1 MNKLVYLFELDSV
14 RNSYREIEIAQQA
27 MFEEIILNGNIV
39 VLSFNQLTDSKGFL
53 NMLLNEDTYNSLME
67 LVKQGVIKVSL
78 YKQKV
83 KDEKGKEVLVRLRTP
98 SQYIQNA
105 IKECDQNKAGFIF
118 SGLPVLSSDTAMLGY
133 IKNALQYNDIKKF
146 EELMDNEDN
155 EEEREKLDFLY
166 KFVKLILRMSWNSI
180 SANPIKEEK
189 GKSFIQFMDDLLEQG
204 QQDSYIDKIKEKY
217 RDKYVEACSLLFEIG
232 AKIKEQNND
241 KINQRSMWVN
251 VLTGN
256 EDFNT
261 TITITSDNE
270 AVCMANAIIDLCYNY
285 AIEDSIWGVSKHY
298 IENHKQDFYEDYC
311 KRFNEYWGQA
321 TVYNDGIHE
330 FPTKD
335 QEKKIPYVDSGIS
348 WESALRIVQTVHLS
362 KKVTTD
368 FNFNEVGCVY
378 EAGYEEERC
387 KWKKIRTKSRRKFLI
402 STCIY
407 VVMFFVIEYVMGLL
421 ENGFALTGLLSGMVL
436 DIVSIALFCFVGV
449 GVSALVRRI
458 LKKDCPDLVESFKEL
473 INAKEDKCRI
483 KKAPEGISYKRI
495 ER

>member
-14 RNSYREIEIAQQA
+14 RNSYKEIEIAQQA
-27 MFEEIILNGNIV
+27 MFEEIILNGNTV

-53 NMLLNEDTYNSLME
+53 NMLQDEDTYNSLME

-83 KDEKGKEVLVRLRTP
+83 KDKSVPVSLRTP

-105 IKECDQNKAGFIF
+105 IENCNDNNGFIF
-118 SGLPVLSSDTAMLGY
+118 SGLPVLSSDTAMLGH

-146 EELMDNEDN
+146 EELIDNEDN
-155 EEEREKLDFLY
+155 EEEREKLNFLY

-180 SANPIKEEK
+180 SANPIKQEK
-189 GKSFIQFMDDLLEQG
+189 SKTFIQFMDDLLDQNH
-204 QQDSYIDKIKEKY
+204 QDSYINQINDKY
-217 RDKYVEACSLLFEIG
+217 RDKYKNACSLLSEIG
-232 AKIKEQNND
+232 VKIKEQNND

-256 EDFNT
+256 EDLNK

-270 AVCMANAIIDLCYNY
+270 VVCMANAIIDLCYNY
-285 AIEDSIWGVSKHY
+285 AIEDSILGVSKHY
-298 IENHKQDFYEDYC
+298 AENDKQDFFKDYC
-311 KRFNEYWGQA
+311 KRFNVYWGQA

-335 QEKKIPYVDSGIS
+335 EKKNIPYVDSGIF
-348 WESALRIVQTVHLS
+348 WGSAVRIIQTVDLS
-362 KKVTTD
+362 KKVTAD
-368 FNFNEVGCVY
+368 FNYNEVGCVY
-378 EAGYEEERC
+378 EDRFEEERC
-387 KWKKIRTKSRRKFLI
+387 KWKKIRTKSMTKFFI

-407 VVMFFVIEYVMGLL
+407 IFVFIGIEYVMGVL
-421 ENGFALTGLLSGMVL
+421 ESGFALTGLLSGIVL

-473 INAKEDKCRI
+473 INAIVDNRQI
-483 KKAPEGISYKRI
+483 RKATKGISYKRI